1 MLYLNFLRFTK
12 HFTTRDSL
20 ALALACAKDCRGVP
34 LAMKFV
40 KTLAAVRKIQYWTDL
55 VGLNIALTEVR

>member
-1 MLYLNFLRFTK
+1 
-12 HFTTRDSL
+12 
-20 ALALACAKDCRGVP
+20 LACAKDCRGVP